1 MVNSARPSPSH
12 SSLASRLEF
21 SSGNTRRVS
30 LPVGLAAR
38 AALWK
43 DCATQVGEAAR
54 VESTPMRTF
63 RVAILLRIVTETEEH
78 TSELQSLAYL
88 VCRLLLEKKKRQHV
102 RRRWSRTAT

>member
-63 RVAILLRIVTETEEH
+63 RVAILLRIVTETRRH
-78 TSELQSLAYL
+78 LHPGAAGRVYD
-88 VCRLLLEKKKRQHV
+88 RRV
-102 RRRWSRTAT
+102 RPTARAACECVVLRHYML